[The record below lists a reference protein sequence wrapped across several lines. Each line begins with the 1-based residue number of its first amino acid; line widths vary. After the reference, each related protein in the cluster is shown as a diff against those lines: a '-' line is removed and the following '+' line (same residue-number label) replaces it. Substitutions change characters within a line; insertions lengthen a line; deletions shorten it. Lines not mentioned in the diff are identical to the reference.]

1 MESQTYTYDF
11 AMVFTP
17 RWGVHAPWT
26 APAYL
31 LEPVRTNGFSAQ
43 SLDYNIRFYWST
55 MVPELWDSNLHH
67 QYWKTQPLDYFLD
80 QIDLREIDARVVGF
94 SLTETNIRFSIELA
108 RRIKRMDPNKTIIFG
123 GHRVFFEEDPE
134 DQVPLDACDAIVKGE
149 GELTLLDIL
158 QNGLNKNIG
167 TYTPEGDRW
176 VFNGERELI
185 KDLDQFPWPRY
196 EDVDW
201 NHFPGRQMTI
211 MGSRGCI
218 FRCAFCND
226 IVRARHRYRQRSAG
240 HIAEEMLYHKAK
252 NNVVFTGFNDPL
264 INGNYKHLDELCEIL
279 LAHNYDR
286 AWAANLAIRRN
297 MPVELMCKAKRAGM
311 HAAVIGLEAGNP
323 NVLKLMKKR
332 FTIEDA
338 EWFMNALHEAGINID
353 LNLVVGF
360 PGETEEDFQYTIE
373 FITKMAPKVSQIV
386 SVATLNLDRSYLWD
400 HLDEY
405 DVVRQP
411 EDRHISW
418 YTKDKSN
425 TYEVRVKRAERLID
439 HAHGLGLTHDRF
451 DADIERKDRVMSAG
465 TLRRRRLQGRTKH
478 CLKRT
483 LQRTNLLGAA
493 QRVRLALSNLRKT

>member
-1 MESQTYTYDF
+1 MKSHPYTHDF
-11 AMVFTP
+11 AMVFCP

-31 LEPVRTNGFSAQ
+31 LEPVRANGFSAQ
-43 SLDYNIRFYWST
+43 FLDYNIRLYWST
-55 MVPELWDSNLHH
+55 MVPELWNSNLHH
-67 QYWKTQPLDYFLD
+67 QYWMTQPLDYFLD

-108 RRIKRMDPNKTIIFG
+108 RRIRKMDPNKTILFG
-123 GHRVFFEEDPE
+123 GHRIFFDEDPE
-134 DQVPLDACDAIVKGE
+134 EQVPLDVCDAIVKGE

-176 VFNGERELI
+176 ASNGERELI
-185 KDLDQFPWPRY
+185 KDLDRFPWPRY
-196 EDVDW
+196 DDVDW
-201 NHFPGRQMTI
+201 NHFPARQMTI

-226 IVRARHRYRQRSAG
+226 VVRARHRYRQRSAE
-240 HIAEEMLYHKAK
+240 HIAEEMLYHKET
-252 NNVVFTGFNDPL
+252 NDIVFTGFNDPL
-264 INGNYKHLDELCEIL
+264 INADYKHLDDLCEIL
-279 LAHNYDR
+279 LKHNYDR
-286 AWAANLAIRRN
+286 TWMANVAIRRN
-297 MPVELMCKAKRAGM
+297 MPVELIRKVKRAGM
-311 HAAVIGLEAGNP
+311 DVAIIGLEAGNP
-323 NVLKLMKKR
+323 NVLRLMKKR

-338 EWFMNALHEAGINID
+338 EWFINVLHEAGIKIN

-360 PGETEEDFQYTIE
+360 PGETEEDFQYTME
-373 FITKMAPKVSQIV
+373 FITKMASKVSQII

-405 DVVRQP
+405 GVVGQA

-418 YTKDKSN
+418 YTKDGSN
-425 TYEVRVKRAERLID
+425 TYEVRVKRAERLIN
-439 HAHGLGLTHDRF
+439 HAHSLGLTHDRF
-451 DADIERKDRVMSAG
+451 DADIERKDRVMSIS
-465 TLRRRRLQGRTKH
+465 TLRRRRLQGRAKH
-478 CLKRT
+478 YLKKT
-483 LQRTNLLGAA
+483 LQRPNLLGAA